1 MKQLSALIMVPDSA
15 SRARSITVLLQA
27 GISTKGCSTP
37 LELFGLLNE
46 EHYDLVVLDVGEL
59 GELGF
64 ALIAR
69 LRGAADLGIVV
80 KGDAMPVEVRL
91 RCLQSGAD
99 AALCAPLD
107 DRELACVL
115 LALARRLPAWQDHL
129 DVEAPTALPASGK
142 WELRDQDWTLA
153 APSGATLS
161 LSANERLLVRTLLKA
176 EGKAVS
182 RGTLSADLGA
192 DGGGGVNR
200 MSGARSIDVVIS
212 RLRRKAELAGLILPI
227 RTVYGSGY
235 LFARH

>member
-1 MKQLSALIMVPDSA
+1 MKQLSTLIMVPDSA
-15 SRARSITVLLQA
+15 SRARTISVLLQA

-37 LELFGLLNE
+37 LELFGMLNE
-46 EHYDLVVLDVGEL
+46 EHYDIVVLDVSVL

-69 LRGAADLGIVV
+69 LRGSSELGVIV
-80 KGDAMPVEVRL
+80 KGEDMPVETRL

-99 AALCAPLD
+99 AALAEPVD

-115 LALARRLPAWQDHL
+115 LALARRLPVWQDEPAEEL
-129 DVEAPTALPASGK
+129 GMELMASGK

-153 APSGATLS
+153 APTGATLS
-161 LSANERLLVRTLLKA
+161 LSSNERLIVRALLQA
-176 EGKAVS
+176 EGRAVS
-182 RGTLSADLGA
+182 RGALADELSAGGA
-192 DGGGGVNR
+192 NAR
-200 MSGARSIDVVIS
+200 MTGARSIDVVIS

-235 LFARH
+235 LFAHA